1 MASSSKPSYEA
12 YLSMYA
18 KKQGQLERKGLSMYD
33 NTPLSEIEFY
43 TMYKAEKNFRKD
55 LVRSGQL
62 KSIGN
67 ITRQLVRD
75 QTYEYSEKTI
85 RARYEYT
92 KQTNQNIMLQDI
104 REGIAKIDWSVL
116 SKEYHELKVRYKR
129 DLNLSDKDLV
139 DRVKYDISHKFFA
152 SYYI

>member
-1 MASSSKPSYEA
+1 MASSSKPSYDA

-33 NTPLSEIEFY
+33 TPLSEIEFY

-67 ITRQLVRD
+67 ITRQLVAD
-75 QTYEYSEKTI
+75 QTYEYSEKTS
-85 RARYEYT
+85 RARYEYSR
-92 KQTNQNIMLQDI
+92 QTNQNIKLQDI
-104 REGIAKIDWSVL
+104 REGKANIDWSFL
-116 SKEYHELKVRYKR
+116 SKEYHELKLRYKR